1 MNTIQSDCLRQYKI
15 SYSCNWCDSWLL
27 KNHQTAIRMTNLLYK
42 EEVYNVVGICMD
54 IYNTLGFGFLEVVYK
69 DAMEIE
75 FGENEM
81 EYQREK
87 EFPVIYKGRKLKR
100 TLFADFTVFD
110 KIIVEVKANADGIP
124 EDTIAQTIN
133 YLKASGKR
141 VGLIINFGKRK
152 LEYKRVIF

>member
-1 MNTIQSDCLRQYKI
+1 
-15 SYSCNWCDSWLL
+15 
-27 KNHQTAIRMTNLLYK
+27 MTSLLYK
-42 EEVYNVVGICMD
+42 EEVYDIVGMCMD
-54 IYNTLGFGFLEVVYK
+54 VYNTLGYGFLEIVYK

-75 FGENEM
+75 FIENEM
-81 EYQREK
+81 EHLREQ
-87 EFPVIYKGRKLKR
+87 EFPIIYKGRKLKR
-100 TLFADFTVFD
+100 TFFADFMMLG

-133 YLKASGKR
+133 YLKASGNR

>member
-1 MNTIQSDCLRQYKI
+1 M
-15 SYSCNWCDSWLL
+15 
-27 KNHQTAIRMTNLLYK
+27 TALLYK
-42 EEVYNVVGICMD
+42 EEVYDIIGICMN
-54 IYNTLGFGFLEVVYK
+54 IYNSLGYGFLEVVYK

-75 FGENEM
+75 FADNEM
-81 EYQREK
+81 KHVREK

-100 TLFADFTVFD
+100 TFFADFTLFD

-124 EDTIAQTIN
+124 EEAIAQTIN
-133 YLKASGKR
+133 YLKASGNR